1 MAEVVFAP
9 NAVVHVAQTPGLC
22 TRVRRELLGILEAA
36 MAVWPASSWSRKV
49 APDDFLCLRIG
60 GYSITY
66 TLDLERELARVL
78 SATPLHSPLHSE
90 DDVVTAA

>member
-1 MAEVVFAP
+1 MVFAP
-9 NAVVHVAQTPGLC
+9 NAVVVVAQVPGLC

-36 MAVWPASSWSRKV
+36 VGVWPAFWSRSV

-66 TLDLERELARVL
+66 TLDLKREVARVL
-78 SATPLHSPLHSE
+78 SATPLQSGDE
-90 DDVVTAA
+90 VTAA